1 MMPSRLH
8 ELGISGSRVSLTSS
22 PTLSEQVGWTCG
34 DMGLGLDDYS
44 IDTDADSEAVV
55 SD

>member
-8 ELGISGSRVSLTSS
+8 ELGISGTRVSLTSS
-22 PTLSEQVGWTCG
+22 PTLSEQVGCDTLFG
-34 DMGLGLDDYS
+34 DYG